1 MVRAQ
6 KLNSKTQI
14 LMIIIYP
21 IQIVT
26 FHSPGL
32 VSVQLLVYVPI
43 SLLTMVA
50 GQFHFS
56 NLNMTVGGAFDLTFS
71 FTLSIVKSKSLQF
84 QTIQWITE

>member
-1 MVRAQ
+1 
-6 KLNSKTQI
+6 
-14 LMIIIYP
+14 MIIIYP

-56 NLNMTVGGAFDLTFS
+56 NLNMTVGGAFDFN
-71 FTLSIVKSKSLQF
+71 FFIHIVNSKKQEFPVPNNSMDHR
-84 QTIQWITE
+84 IIMN